1 MNKASKTY
9 KTTYRCAVGFIQG
22 GVIQIPKLQKKIP
35 PFFDKTIGLDKEKI
49 TPDQYTYYVT
59 ELSEYGATYIHEH
72 FGLKFA
78 YSNLL
83 ECWILV
89 DDTNGDWSKEIKTD
103 LSYAECI

>member
-1 MNKASKTY
+1 MNKTSKTY

-22 GVIQIPKLQKKIP
+22 GVIQIPKLQNKIP
-35 PFFDKTIGLDKEKI
+35 SFFDKTIGLSKEKI